1 MSNDEKEHMPEYSAQ
16 ESNINDFIILR
27 ATQLGLKQIDL
38 VNETGIKPS
47 KMSKFFNRRLE
58 PNMEDL
64 EKLTKPLKVSKE
76 VLWIIAGVMLPP
88 NKESAIVDE
97 LKSLE
102 KLLSEHSKN
111 EIAEG
116 LNIDIKLNADEKRF
130 IQEYIEFVKYKRQGS

>member
-58 PNMEDL
+58 PNMEDM
-64 EKLTKPLKVSKE
+64 EKLAKPLKVSKE
-76 VLWIIAGVMLPP
+76 VLWVIAGAMLPP
-88 NKESAIVDE
+88 SKESDIIDE

-102 KLLSEHSKN
+102 KLLGEHAKN
-111 EIAEG
+111 ETTDG
-116 LNIDIKLNADEKRF
+116 LNIDVKLTADEKRF
-130 IQEYIEFVKYKRQGS
+130 IQEYIEFVKYKRQG